1 MYCAR
6 EFPAGSIASGRPGA
20 PRFPT
25 PPARRKGRRGREKE
39 AQEGEGEKEQLCWS
53 RKPGR
58 KAKAA
63 RTSCRMPLAGAIF
76 RRFSFIRVIRG
87 RIGPSGLGPA
97 NPFRIMTHPLRILV
111 VEDEKALAH
120 IIAMMLGGPASKVT
134 TARNGWEALIKIGLA
149 ARPFDV
155 VITDHRMPRV
165 TGLELVRHLRTK
177 NFGGKIL
184 VLSAHLADEEI
195 RAYEELNVDMMM
207 TKPFDF
213 DELQQAMAV
222 LDKKASVLAEA

>member
-1 MYCAR
+1 MQIS
-6 EFPAGSIASGRPGA
+6 FSFSG
-20 PRFPT
+20 
-25 PPARRKGRRGREKE
+25 
-39 AQEGEGEKEQLCWS
+39 
-53 RKPGR
+53 
-58 KAKAA
+58 
-63 RTSCRMPLAGAIF
+63 F
-76 RRFSFIRVIRG
+76 RRFSFIRVIL
-87 RIGPSGLGPA
+87 IGSGLPA
-97 NPFRIMTHPLRILV
+97 WVLLPSRIMNHPLNILV

-165 TGLELVRHLRTK
+165 TGLELVRQLRTK

-184 VLSAHLADEEI
+184 VLSAHLTDEEI

-213 DELQQAMAV
+213 DELQDAMAI
-222 LDKKASVLAEA
+222 LDKKASVLAGV